1 MNTENTYIVILGW
14 MKDLGLSLVERTVY
28 AIIYGF
34 TQDGETV
41 FHGGRQ
47 YLADWCGCTT
57 KTIDAALRELV
68 DRNLLT
74 KSEEYVG
81 GVKFCHYSAN
91 FPTGEIISLPGKN
104 FPEGGK
110 IVSGGRE
117 KISHNNEDT
126 IVSSNN
132 DIIERGARARE
143 EEDDDPFAWPPKDEA
158 PTPSPLPSPSP
169 KPATRFTPP
178 TLEEVAAYCRERGNK
193 IDPRH
198 FVNYY
203 TSNGWM
209 VGKNKMKDWRAAVRN
224 WETRDKERNN
234 GKRNIDPGS
243 PAAYR
248 HVGRGDYYGE
258 STI

>member
-1 MNTENTYIVILGW
+1 
-14 MKDLGLSLVERTVY
+14 LGLSLVEKVVY
-28 AIIYGF
+28 SVIYGF
-34 TQDGETV
+34 SQDGDST
-41 FHGGRQ
+41 FHGSRA
-47 YLADWCGCTT
+47 YLASVCESSL
-57 KTIDAALRELV
+57 KTIDRTLRSLV
-68 DRNLLT
+68 DRGLVSKFEKYDN
-74 KSEEYVG
+74 G
-81 GVKFCHYSAN
+81 IKFCEYSAN
-91 FPTGEIISLPGKN
+91 VPTGDILSGVGSNCP
-104 FPEGGK
+104 
-110 IVSGGRE
+110 GGRV
-117 KISHNNEDT
+117 KMSHNNEDT

-132 DIIERGARARE
+132 DNIESRARARE
-143 EEDDDPFAWPPKDEA
+143 EDDDLFSMPPFDEVED
-158 PTPSPLPSPSP
+158 PTPSPKPSPSP
-169 KPATRFTPP
+169 KTATRFTPP

-193 IDPRH
+193 IDPQH

-248 HVGRGDYYGE
+248 QVGRGDYYGE